1 MQGIQLSLNIVPPA
15 APAPSPPPPPP
26 YTVRLR
32 DSDLGQRERVEA
44 ETRFARTFE
53 DKLGTPEE
61 VRDVL
66 RTLQDAEYLG
76 RALTEDEQAL
86 ARKWKRAHMVAREA
100 GLQSLAAIT
109 GAWFEVTL

>member
-15 APAPSPPPPPP
+15 APAPAPPPPPP

-86 ARKWKRAHMVAREA
+86 ARKWERAHMVAREA